1 MAQMDNDLRVLAKS
15 VAHADDIETFVR
27 PILKLINRCSGLES
41 VYLTIIDQDAGVQ
54 RVWFSENIGKL
65 KIDEGLTVDWNDT
78 LCKRALEEGRYVTM
92 DVPHCW
98 GDSVAASVL
107 KLQTYASVPVH
118 EIDNSLFGTLCGAS
132 QGRLGVGDDTVELLH
147 LCAQLIAVQLNRRT
161 QISNAEKRAESAEF
175 RLNKVALGSQV
186 TRLCLESRSLR
197 DTMLQVAELLSHE
210 AAWSRLDAFRVSTTS
225 IDNLSNAS
233 EHSEALARQVL
244 EGDSAPLQMIIR
256 NQDEPVLWADPEEQ
270 TLALIVTSDDSVE
283 GLLLVHMEAKLDQ
296 CEDSL
301 HLLTSAVNSLS
312 LLAARMADHNRLEA
326 ANQVLEHHA
335 LHDVLTGLPNRRYLI
350 EMLEDK
356 LLEGESLEVPVYIAF
371 IDLDNFKKLNDD
383 YGHDVGDLFLREF
396 ARRLNQVLRGHDLV
410 ARYGGDEFVFVGLGS
425 PDDDFAKV
433 YDSMVARIRN
443 ATMGDYQLGRA
454 KLNYAGASI
463 GLIEWQPGD
472 VHDADIAI
480 GRADAA
486 MYEDKKQ
493 RRESVQR

>member
-41 VYLTIIDQDAGVQ
+41 VYLTIIDKGAGVQ
-54 RVWFSENIGKL
+54 RVWFSENVGELRIE
-65 KIDEGLTVDWNDT
+65 EGLSVDWDDT
-78 LCKRALEEGRYVTM
+78 LCKRALDEGRYVTM

-98 GDSVAASVL
+98 GDSVAASAL

-118 EIDNSLFGTLCGAS
+118 EMDNSLFGTLCGAS
-132 QGRLGVGDDTVELLH
+132 QSWIKVADDTVELLH
-147 LCAQLIAVQLNRRT
+147 LCAELIAVQLNRRT
-161 QISNAEKRAESAEF
+161 RMSDAEKRADTAEL

-197 DTMLQVAELLSHE
+197 ETTLRVAELLSNQ
-210 AAWSRLDAFRVSTTS
+210 AAWSRIDAFRVSTTS

-233 EHSEALARQVL
+233 EHCEALARQVL
-244 EGDSAPLQMIIR
+244 EGDSMPLQLIIR
-256 NQDEPVLWADPEEQ
+256 NQDEPMLWADPEEQ
-270 TLALIVTSDDSVE
+270 TLALVITSDDSVE
-283 GLLLVHMEAKLDQ
+283 GLLVVQMEAKLDQ

-301 HLLTSAVNSLS
+301 HLLTSAVNCLS

-356 LLEGESLEVPVYIAF
+356 LLEGERLEVPVYIAF
-371 IDLDNFKKLNDD
+371 IDLDEFKKLNDD
-383 YGHDVGDLFLREF
+383 YGHDIGDLFLREF

-425 PDDDFAKV
+425 PDDDFTKV
-433 YDSMVARIRN
+433 HDSMIARIRN

-454 KLNYAGASI
+454 KLHYAGASI

-472 VHDADIAI
+472 VHDADVTIS
-480 GRADAA
+480 RADAA
-486 MYEDKKQ
+486 MYKDKER
-493 RRESVQR
+493 RREKD